1 MTEDNEYE
9 DIREKLKDLIQKG
22 QEAIDGVKK
31 LTEDADT
38 FEVAADKELYNPDE
52 FVLEDVKMVHWENM
66 DTNVY
71 WCGIYLNDGRIFHL
85 HIGGDNLRVSLS
97 DETPDELAQGHSTGA
112 PDAL

>member
-1 MTEDNEYE
+1 MTE
-9 DIREKLKDLIQKG
+9 R
-22 QEAIDGVKK
+22 
-31 LTEDADT
+31 LT
-38 FEVAADKELYNPDE
+38 NPDE
-52 FVLEDVKMVHWENM
+52 FVLKDISMVHWENM

-97 DETPDELAQGHSTGA
+97 DETDYEPSQGNSTGA

>member
-1 MTEDNEYE
+1 MTE
-9 DIREKLKDLIQKG
+9 R
-22 QEAIDGVKK
+22 
-31 LTEDADT
+31 LT
-38 FEVAADKELYNPDE
+38 NPDE

-66 DTNVY
+66 TEDVY

-97 DETPDELAQGHSTGA
+97 DETPDEPAQDPTKTP

>member
-1 MTEDNEYE
+1 MWDDRETLGGKMTE
-9 DIREKLKDLIQKG
+9 
-22 QEAIDGVKK
+22 
-31 LTEDADT
+31 
-38 FEVAADKELYNPDE
+38 NPDE

-66 DTNVY
+66 DTDVY

-97 DETPDELAQGHSTGA
+97 DETPDELAQDPTKTP

>member
-1 MTEDNEYE
+1 MTE
-9 DIREKLKDLIQKG
+9 R
-22 QEAIDGVKK
+22 
-31 LTEDADT
+31 LT
-38 FEVAADKELYNPDE
+38 NPDE

-66 DTNVY
+66 DTDVY

-97 DETPDELAQGHSTGA
+97 DETPDKLAQDPTKTP